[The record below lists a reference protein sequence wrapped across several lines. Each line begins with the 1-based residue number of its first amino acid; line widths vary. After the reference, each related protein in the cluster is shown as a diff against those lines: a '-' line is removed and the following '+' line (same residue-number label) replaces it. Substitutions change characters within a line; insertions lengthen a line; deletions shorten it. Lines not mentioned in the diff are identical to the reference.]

1 MKEVEKDLLTIEDRI
16 ERTNLTNRV
25 QSSISD
31 KLWFNIAYH
40 ARGNAITD
48 AKNDKINIRQFGY
61 TQTEYSEAEENKKN
75 EYIESIITDSLS
87 VERAFKELAAIK
99 VKILTAYGEEA
110 EKIQNKLKG
119 NIPDK
124 DKIADIMVKEGGSVA
139 KILVESID
147 EVETRLLEQSKKN
160 YKMLFDHFG
169 ITADTSVGKVL
180 DILGMDE
187 EAKRQFYIEN
197 ECKKNDS
204 FYLTFDVTE
213 TEEEYLDNDI
223 VLDAIDNY
231 LQIESNKILKDFLK
245 AHGINADRLN
255 DISRENNYPAGYLFD
270 AIKLDKNV
278 RQEFY
283 DKYNMKENYPL
294 YTALSE
300 HIKEEHPN
308 YRQEV
313 IDDLKEDYRI
323 KHGKLVDFVVY
334 NYAKKISDEA
344 QINNEDSL
352 NNRDRSLYQRGAQI
366 YSDTYNPEKEIGG
379 SWRYLK
385 DINVLDINMGKAA
398 DYTNAVSY
406 FNGMIYSGAW
416 LETDNAKNIGDVVK
430 NNPEQKA
437 NETRWINR
445 VEKER
450 LKERGIAGNND
461 NKININNDNNDI
473 NTISN
478 DVKNINIENNI
489 NDINDINNINNI
501 IIDEDNNI
509 INNKNYNV
517 NELNVSG
524 SGSELNESVIE
535 PEEPRE
541 GIDPEID
548 STYAAQNTLSD
559 KLWYATIFMAKE
571 EVLKSKGISFSDD
584 EKEKKKTISNELTGN
599 LNNIKNS
606 FKKLGE
612 IDVMT
617 TVAMGNEA
625 DLLEKKIAF
634 SDDKKKA
641 ADYSIKTGQ
650 FRETYMVKGVKT
662 LERSLKH
669 AAYSRAND
677 ILNELKINVNSPV
690 EDIVKALGYDPKSVN
705 ARRFTKKFNEFKNEG
720 SARKQQNLICNY
732 YLANIYAEG
741 QRNTSRNLSDA
752 DKKYYERGQQIN
764 KSAINSDIAGF
775 EVGNRET
782 VLNEIDGVLFS
793 GKAIRTKNAD
803 KVSSVFSKGIR
814 PEMYTNFVNEFY
826 KEPNALRGLME
837 PVNKLEVFLQKDADF
852 YAQNKHF
859 IDNLKR
865 FSKQLAS
872 YYRKN
877 QITNEY
883 PMLDNYSYV
892 MLRNKYNDLLSD
904 INTMKNGYI
913 TYRNLK
919 NQQIRQRSRKEITNK
934 ELRNFDNITNVLSSD
949 LPLMDK
955 LVTIP
960 DSHILPLAMYKSS
973 DELRKL
979 DYPNGTFK
987 YPGFIEYCRIH
998 ARDKNVTLKQLEK
1011 QFDRLTPQSA
1021 ASEYRFALKVQPWL
1035 YEYLPRTTKIPTKI
1049 QNTGNVAEIQDYIDK
1064 NQRFLTDQERAFLE
1078 KHIEVANRLDNINTI
1093 AENKFANNEEYG
1105 KKPEL
1110 IENGPDSVELKM
1122 DQPALQTSS
1131 QGCWSCVGQ
1140 MMVAS
1145 RGGDTMVTQED
1156 IRGYRPKLE
1165 HNEDLENHGYGDADY
1180 NVDGGKV
1187 FMEMSD
1193 SILAFAPNTMMREF
1207 DILPYSRD
1215 IEKSGITSEQ
1225 YMNNSIAALKK
1236 QIIYA
1241 LKEDKSPIML
1251 RLPGHYVSVI
1261 GIDGD
1266 TLKYKE
1272 SGNFPDNKVN
1282 QTHTLS
1288 LSEYVKNEFITK
1300 TNPAAIQ
1307 IAWMADIKLAADKK
1321 TIHGVPSKYV
1331 EMNEDGIVKGQPD
1344 EIHDNIVADY
1354 SVQNR
1359 DGIRIYRMSDNDDI
1373 YLNPEMSRI
1382 GDDGL
1387 MKVEKTYLPKKLHA
1401 DYLKRMADARSI
1413 EEEERLDQID
1423 REMFKIDRRQP
1434 QVGLDAGNVNVEAG
1448 NVQPQA
1454 GNDAQPHLAA
1464 ENAAEAGQN
1473 NGTIFA
1479 DIIAAT
1485 DELMISLKDAS
1496 PFYMK
1501 LNYTKSDHF
1510 TNLKDGIEAINKQAK
1525 EMRRGIG
1532 NHPPVVDEQQLREYL
1547 NNLVQDL
1554 NNCIESADKYL
1565 NYKSDQMIATPG
1577 RRNDTSKKTEQKRI
1591 KSAIA
1596 SLDKLSELK
1605 NKISTKYQGKVNG
1618 AENKAETASKIND
1631 YKRRLIADTKKQAQ
1645 EASYKDRIQNLSKAD
1660 KKSIDNMED
1669 LLGKLPQQYN
1679 DVLKA
1684 NTDRY
1689 TPVGAHDDMD
1699 RFSDKDFA
1707 AVSFAA
1713 LSTKEAVQDMINA
1726 AKHTD
1731 TLKDFTDNQLRK
1743 YYTENLINSVSQ
1755 NSEDNILLAE
1765 QIEASRKNAAKALK
1779 DYQYGNKEPLA
1790 KLIASGISTI
1800 VENYRSNCEYGDAA
1814 KYAYLAN
1821 SEMGQRLFGM
1831 MERDPELAKLAE
1843 SKGLN
1848 LTDVKYLKSMEMEG
1862 KYINRTKELNAE
1874 INNAANWDDNTKL
1887 ERYTDLMI
1895 AQMMKEDR
1903 MSMDMSR
1910 DQAEEYRARA
1920 DEMDANKL
1928 SQLNKTDEDYKKIV
1942 DENFTNNPDYVEIK
1956 QKFDNDV
1963 AMGNNNPDMKDF
1975 FLSGAYESFNGRMKP
1990 FIEGQKVRLTSL
2002 EDQLLDKFREQLDEM
2017 DAKRLA
2023 QKDGRVMTREERLNA
2038 ASGIADQFK
2047 VNYER
2052 GLKEVQD
2059 TNDPEMVEA
2068 YKASKGHLVEEYISI
2083 GRQYKEQKTI
2093 LKNVE
2098 NANNRR
2104 IGIQSDIGVAL
2115 NISRSDLSKTYG
2127 LDYQIA
2133 EELGKAGQETK
2144 LRNRVKEYIKAK
2156 EYDKLPAA
2164 DFNKKIINK
2173 KGDNHR
2179 TKDIYPD
2186 LLQYETDKA
2195 LNNAV
2200 HQPQPVIQNQLQ
2212 QNQPQAGIHN
2222 QPQVGGQ
2229 NQPQVGGQNQP
2240 HAVHNNQ
2247 PQLGGH

>member
-1 MKEVEKDLLTIEDRI
+1 MKEVEKDFVTIEDRI
-16 ERTNLTNRV
+16 ERTDFTNQV
-25 QSSISD
+25 QQSISD
-31 KLWFNIAYH
+31 KLWFNLAYH

-48 AKNDKINIRQFGY
+48 AKNDKIDIRHFGY
-61 TQTEYSEAEENKKN
+61 TQTEYGEAEENKKN
-75 EYIESIITDSLS
+75 EYVASIITDGSS
-87 VERAFKELAAIK
+87 VELAFKNLAVIK
-99 VKILTAYGEEA
+99 AKILTAYGAEA
-110 EKIQNKLKG
+110 QKIEGKLKG
-119 NIPDK
+119 DVPDK
-124 DKIADIMVKEGGSVA
+124 DKVADIMVKEGGSVA
-139 KILVESID
+139 KILVESMD
-147 EVETRLLEQSKKN
+147 EVETRLLEQTKKKS
-160 YKMLFDHFG
+160 KMLFERLG
-169 ITADTSVGKVL
+169 ITPDASVRKVF
-180 DILGMDE
+180 DILGLDDE
-187 EAKRQFYIEN
+187 ERRQFLIDY
-197 ECKKNDS
+197 ECEENDS
-204 FYLTFDVTE
+204 FYLTFDVTA
-213 TEEEYLDNDI
+213 TEEEYLSDEF
-223 VLDAIDNY
+223 VEEAIDNY
-231 LQIESNKILKDFLK
+231 LQAESNKILKDFLK
-245 AHGINADRLN
+245 EHGINTARLADIARY
-255 DISRENNYPAGYLFD
+255 NNTPARMLFD
-270 AIKLDKNV
+270 AVKLDENA

-283 DKYNMKENYPL
+283 KKYNMKEDFPL
-294 YTALSE
+294 YTVLSN
-300 HIKEEHPN
+300 HIKSQRPN
-308 YRQEV
+308 LYQEALA
-313 IDDLKEDYRI
+313 DLKEDFRI
-323 KHGKLVDFVVY
+323 KHGKLVDFVVD
-334 NYAKKISDEA
+334 NYAKKVSDEA
-344 QINNEDSL
+344 QFDYEDSL
-352 NNRDRSLYQRGAQI
+352 NKKDKALYQRGSQI
-366 YSDTYNPEKEIGG
+366 YSDTYNPGQEIGD
-379 SWRYLK
+379 SWRYLR

-406 FNGMIYSGAW
+406 FNGMLYGGIQ
-416 LETDNAKNIGDVVK
+416 LETNNAKTIGDVVK
-430 NNPEQKA
+430 NNPNQK
-437 NETRWINR
+437 NRETQWLSNIERNR
-445 VEKER
+445 RKER
-450 LKERGIAGNND
+450 ERAGQKDINILHNDQQVNLNNNNNTNIDND
-461 NKININNDNNDI
+461 NII
-473 NTISN
+473 NTNSN
-478 DVKNINIENNI
+478 NVNN
-489 NDINDINNINNI
+489 INNINNNNNI
-501 IIDEDNNI
+501 NNINNNI
-509 INNKNYNV
+509 INNNIE
-517 NELNVSG
+517 NELNVPG
-524 SGSELNESVIE
+524 NGSELNDSVE
-535 PEEPRE
+535 QEAEPRE
-541 GIDPEID
+541 GIDPEVE

-559 KLWYATIFMAKE
+559 KIWYGAIFMAKE
-571 EVLKSKGISFSDD
+571 EVLKAKGETLSNE
-584 EKEKKKTISNELTGN
+584 EKEKKRTISNELTAD
-599 LNNIKNS
+599 LNYIKNT

-612 IDVMT
+612 IDVMS

-625 DLLEKKIAF
+625 ELLEKSIMF
-634 SDDKKKA
+634 SDNKKKA
-641 ADYSIKTGQ
+641 ADYSIKTGH
-650 FRETYMVKGVKT
+650 FREPYMLKGVKSM
-662 LERSLKH
+662 EKSLRR
-669 AAYSRAND
+669 AAYNRSNE
-677 ILNELKINVNSPV
+677 ILNELNISVNSPV
-690 EDIVKALGYDPKSVN
+690 EDIVKALGFGPNSIN
-705 ARRFTKKFNEFKNEG
+705 ARNFTKKFNEFKNEG
-720 SARKQQNLICNY
+720 STRKQQNLICNY
-732 YLANIYAEG
+732 YLANLYAEG
-741 QRNTSRNLSDA
+741 QRNVSRNLSNA
-752 DKKYYERGQQIN
+752 DKKYYERGKQIN
-764 KSAINSDIAGF
+764 K
-775 EVGNRET
+775 T
-782 VLNEIDGVLFS
+782 VLDVDIVGHETGDVDKVLTEMDGVLFS
-793 GKAIRTKNAD
+793 GKAINSKTAD
-803 KVSSVFSKGIR
+803 KVSSVFSKGMR
-814 PEMYTNFVNEFY
+814 SEMNTNFVNEFY
-826 KEPNALRGLME
+826 KEPNALRGLIE
-837 PVNKLEVFLQKDADF
+837 PINKLEEFVQKDEDF
-852 YAQNKHF
+852 YNQNIQF
-859 IDNLKR
+859 IDDLKR
-865 FSKQLAS
+865 FNRQLAS
-872 YYRKN
+872 YYRRN
-877 QITNEY
+877 PATNEY
-883 PMLDNYSYV
+883 PTLDNYAYI
-892 MLRNKYNDLLSD
+892 MLRNKYNDLIRD
-904 INTMKNGYI
+904 INSMKEGYI

-919 NQQIRQRSRKEITNK
+919 NQQARPRNRREITNK
-934 ELRNFDNITNVLSSD
+934 DLRNFDNITKVLSSD
-949 LPLMDK
+949 LPMMDR

-960 DSHILPLAMYKSS
+960 DSHVLPLAMYKSS

-998 ARDKNVTLKQLEK
+998 ARDKNVTLKQLEE

-1282 QTHTLS
+1282 QTYTLS

-1331 EMNEDGIVKGQPD
+1331 EMNEDGTVKGQPD

-1434 QVGLDAGNVNVEAG
+1434 QVGLDAENVNVEAG

-1454 GNDAQPHLAA
+1454 GNDAQPHVAA

-1479 DIIAAT
+1479 EIIAAT
-1485 DELMISLKDAS
+1485 DELMTSLKDAS

-1605 NKISTKYQGKVNG
+1605 DKISTKYQGKVNG

-1731 TLKDFTDNQLRK
+1731 VLKDFTDNQLRK

-1779 DYQYGNKEPLA
+1779 DYQYGNKESLA

-1800 VENYRSNCEYGDAA
+1800 VENYKSNCEYGDAA

-1903 MSMDMSR
+1903 MSMDMTR

-1928 SQLNKTDEDYKKIV
+1928 SQLNKTDDDYKKIV
-1942 DENFTNNPDYVEIK
+1942 DENFANNPDYVEIK

-2083 GRQYKEQKTI
+2083 GQQYKEQKTI

-2104 IGIQSDIGVAL
+2104 IGIQSDIDVAL

-2212 QNQPQAGIHN
+2212 AGIHN

-2240 HAVHNNQ
+2240 HSVHNNQ